1 MKCWRSSPI
10 AARSGGPTRAD
21 SVPCTPILL
30 SPPQTLHGVHRASC
44 PRRGD
49 VDLSPRPNS
58 VPLSQLCPRVHP
70 GSSHTASTRRPCVHR
85 TRTAAL
91 CTASLWKLGG
101 IDDVSSLSFPFLF
114 FLTVLQEKITPQP
127 NVFRPLKGAGGRQ
140 CGAWRATE
148 HFCSLTSRP
157 DFTSQRARKKKRKKN
172 PKKKKERKE
181 TERTHKASLLSAMR
195 SWAAWCAPIH
205 CHAAPSRAKPE
216 RIRSSAVP
224 GLYGSALTH
233 WVGTLGSSPSHHEL
247 GVSSLCPGH

>member
-1 MKCWRSSPI
+1 MKRWRSSPI

-49 VDLSPRPNS
+49 VDLPPRPNS

-172 PKKKKERKE
+172 PKKKKKE
-181 TERTHKASLLSAMR
+181 KKQN
-195 SWAAWCAPIH
+195 APIKHH
-205 CHAAPSRAKPE
+205 CFQPCGVGLLGVHPSIAMLHQ
-216 RIRSSAVP
+216 AVP
-224 GLYGSALTH
+224 NRSASAAAQCQDSTAQH
-233 WVGTLGSSPSHHEL
+233 
-247 GVSSLCPGH
+247 